1 MNHLRNK
8 ILVILKYC
16 MKNSLTHLAAIAI
29 VSIVFG
35 LIYITV
41 QQLHHSAA
49 KDSHL
54 QITWDISEGLV
65 NRFYEKE

>member
-1 MNHLRNK
+1 
-8 ILVILKYC
+8 

-41 QQLHHSAA
+41 QQLHRSAA
-49 KDSHL
+49 NDPQL